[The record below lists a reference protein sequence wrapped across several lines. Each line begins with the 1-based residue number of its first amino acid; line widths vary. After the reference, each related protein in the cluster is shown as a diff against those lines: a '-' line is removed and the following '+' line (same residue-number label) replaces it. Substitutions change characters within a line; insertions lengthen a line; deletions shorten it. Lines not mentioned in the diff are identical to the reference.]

1 MGDVVDLKPR
11 EEPPATD
18 FWFAHLDLRLGRIET
33 VITRLARQVWL
44 VMCAVLALTL
54 ATLVS
59 QIAG

>member
-11 EEPPATD
+11 EESPATD
-18 FWFAHLDLRLGRIET
+18 FWFAQLDLRLGRIET